1 MFITFFDGARR
12 AWAHA
17 VCLAGRL
24 GGVPAILAIA
34 LLALSLLTGCK
45 SADTHPTIVR
55 LTMRAS
61 PTMNRDTSGRPSPI
75 AVRIYELKSAG
86 TMDRADF
93 FSLQSKEQEA
103 LGADLNTR
111 HDYMLR
117 PGDTMT
123 LEQTLQPDTRYVAF
137 VAAYREIE
145 RSRWRAVHPVTPHKK
160 TALGLRVDDLDVT
173 IGPP

>member
-1 MFITFFDGARR
+1 MVR
-12 AWAHA
+12 ASRAFA
-17 VCLAGRL
+17 PSV
-24 GGVPAILAIA
+24 
-34 LLALSLLTGCK
+34 S
-45 SADTHPTIVR
+45 SAASAACRPSSRSRCSRFRFSRDASRPTVVK

-61 PTMNRDTSGRPSPI
+61 PTINRDASGRPSPV
-75 AVRIYELKSAG
+75 AVRIYELKSPGA
-86 TMDRADF
+86 MDKADF
-93 FSLQSKEQEA
+93 FSLLSKEQDA

-117 PGDTMT
+117 PGDVMT

-145 RSRWRAVHPVTPHKK
+145 RSRWRAVHPVTLHKQ
-160 TALGLRVDDLDVT
+160 TALSLRVDDLDVT